1 MSDSDTSRVPVR
13 RATAEVRVVAVGGA
27 QRHQRPDRVATEEP
41 LSIRIGGPGQDA
53 QPVTVTMRT
62 PGHDFELAVGF
73 CWSEGII
80 TDAAQIRAVKYCELD
95 EERLQRYNIVTIRT
109 ATDVEVT
116 ARAFTTSSSCGVCG
130 TASID
135 DLERIVTPLSADV
148 GVRLDVATL
157 VGLPDALRSRQKVFD
172 TTGGLHAAALVDAEG
187 QLTCLREDVG
197 RHNAVDKTVG
207 RHVLDAGVPLHHRAL
222 VVSGRTSFEIV
233 QKAAMAGIALV
244 VAVSAPSSLA
254 VDTAERLG
262 LTLVGFVRNGT
273 ANIYSHPHRI
283 L

>member
-1 MSDSDTSRVPVR
+1 MFSADTSRVPVR
-13 RATAEVRVVAVGGA
+13 RATAEVRVVAVGEA
-27 QRHQRPDRVATEEP
+27 QRYQRPDRVATEEP
-41 LSIRIGGPGQDA
+41 LAIRIGGPSQDA

-80 TDAAQIRAVKYCELD
+80 NDPAQIRAVKYCELD
-95 EERLQRYNIVTIRT
+95 EERLQRYNIVTIRL
-109 ATDVEVT
+109 AADIEVT
-116 ARAFTTSSSCGVCG
+116 ARAFATTSSCGVCG

-135 DLERIVTPLSADV
+135 DLERIVTPLPGDV
-148 GVRLDVATL
+148 GVCLDVATL
-157 VGLPDALRSRQKVFD
+157 VGLPQALRLQQKVFD

-187 QLTCLREDVG
+187 ELTCLREDVG

-207 RHVLDAGVPLHHRAL
+207 RHVLDGGVPLHHRAL

-262 LTLVGFVRNGT
+262 ITLVGFVRNGT
-273 ANIYSHPHRI
+273 ANIYSHPYRI